1 MNRRKLIGVVASL
14 LVAALGTFVI
24 VNYVQSS
31 TSDEPVAKAE
41 PTSNV
46 LIVVK
51 PVAPGTAAEALG
63 DAVQLRPVP
72 QSVKVP
78 DAVSKVDDLK
88 GLVSAVDLVPGEQ
101 LIRTRFVTPQAKS
114 RGEVAP
120 DMLTQTVS
128 LSPERALGGRI
139 EPGYTVAIMTTLKSE
154 GVFPNQ
160 THVLLRKVP
169 IVAVQS
175 RTDVKK
181 VVDGATSIQPAPDG
195 DLLVTFAVSPS
206 DSQKLTYAAENGS
219 LWLTNEPADAPDNG
233 TPVITRDNI
242 FQ

>member
-31 TSDEPVAKAE
+31 TSEEPATKAE

-78 DAVSKVDDLK
+78 DSISKVDDLK
-88 GLVSAVDLVPGEQ
+88 GLVTAVDLVPGEQ
-101 LIRTRFVTPQAKS
+101 VIRTRFVTPQQKS

-120 DMLTQTVS
+120 DMLTQTIS

-139 EPGYTVAIMTTLKSE
+139 EPGYTVAIMTTLKGE

-169 IVAVQS
+169 VVAVQS
-175 RTDVKK
+175 RGEIKPVQE
-181 VVDGATSIQPAPDG
+181 GATGIQPAPDG
-195 DLLVTFAVSPS
+195 DLLVTVALSPT

-219 LWLTNEPADAPDNG
+219 LWLTSEPADAPDQG
-233 TPVITRDNI
+233 TPIITRENI